1 MIKFYALL
9 LMSLFFIGVA
19 VTNSQAGCPMMDSTQ
34 QQKGMMDKQC
44 AQMMP
49 MDQGKMHC
57 APMNGC
63 KICRHPRRACAM
75 LIGLLAVLNLLLTI
89 LVILDM
95 TKTKRFNGLWIPL
108 VLIVGIPCTALYAL
122 FRIGD
127 NVKPAEEKK

>member
-1 MIKFYALL
+1 MIKIYPLL
-9 LMSLFFIGVA
+9 LMAMFFVGLA
-19 VTNSQAGCPMMDSTQ
+19 VHNSQAGCPMMDSTQ

-49 MDQGKMHC
+49 TDQGKMCC

-75 LIGLLAVLNLLLTI
+75 LIGLLVILNLLLT
-89 LVILDM
+89 VIVIRDM
-95 TKTKRFNGLWIPL
+95 TKSKRFNGLWIPL
-108 VLIVGIPCTALYAL
+108 VLIAGIPCTALYAL

-127 NVKPAEEKK
+127 NLKAEEKK